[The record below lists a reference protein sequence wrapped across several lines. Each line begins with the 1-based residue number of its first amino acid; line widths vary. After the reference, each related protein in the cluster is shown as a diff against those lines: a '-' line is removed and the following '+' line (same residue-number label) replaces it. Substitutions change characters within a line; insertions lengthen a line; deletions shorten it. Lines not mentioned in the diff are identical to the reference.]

1 MYWRIIKYRKGTTV
15 EYNSFLNLV
24 RIGIGHSTRLVNSP
38 DDWNDIKALAARQG
52 LSAVILDAL
61 NTESANLTNNM
72 PVQMKLEWIGDVL
85 QNYEKRYDL
94 YKQAI
99 AELAG
104 WYNSHGFKM
113 MVLKGYACSLDWP
126 KPEHRPCGDID
137 IWLFGKQKEA
147 DQCIAEEANTNGRK
161 KIKIDTSH
169 HHHTVFEWKGFAV
182 ENHYDFVNVHH
193 SKSNKSIEKVFK
205 MLGNDDKYFIE
216 VNGEKVFVP
225 SPNLHALFLLR
236 HSLIEFAASSIT
248 LRQVMDWA
256 FFVEKHT
263 KEIEWEWLLHVLD
276 EYHMRDFYNFLN
288 AICIDDLGFD
298 SIIFPQIQYNSYQK
312 SRVLNEILNPMIPN
326 DKPKLVFNRVVWK
339 INRWKTNE
347 WKHDLC
353 YEESMWSAFWSGLW
367 SHLLKPTSV

>member
-1 MYWRIIKYRKGTTV
+1 M

-24 RIGIGHSTRLVNSP
+24 RIGIGHSTRLANKP
-38 DDWNDIKALAARQG
+38 ADWNAIEALAARQG

-61 NTESANLTNNM
+61 NTDSANLTDSI
-72 PVQMKLEWIGDVL
+72 PVQMKLEWIGNVL
-85 QNYEKRYDL
+85 QNYEKRYEL
-94 YKQAI
+94 YKRAMV
-99 AELAG
+99 ELAE
-104 WYNSHGFKM
+104 WYNQHGFKM
-113 MVLKGYACSLDWP
+113 MVLKGYACALDWP

-147 DQCIAEEANTNGRK
+147 DQCIAEEANTNGTK

-205 MLGNDDKYFIE
+205 MLGNDDKHLIE
-216 VNGEKVFVP
+216 VNGERVYVP

-236 HSLIEFAASSIT
+236 HSMIEFAASSIT
-248 LRQVMDWA
+248 LRQVLDWA
-256 FFVEKHT
+256 FFVEKHR
-263 KEIEWEWLLHVLD
+263 KGIDWEWLLHVLD
-276 EYHMRDFYNFLN
+276 EYHMKDFYNCLN
-288 AICIDDLGFD
+288 AICVDDLGFD
-298 SIIFPQIQYNSYQK
+298 SIIFPQIQYNPYQK

-339 INRWKTNE
+339 INRWQTNE

>member
-1 MYWRIIKYRKGTTV
+1 M

-24 RIGIGHSTRLVNSP
+24 RIGIGNSTRLVNSP
-38 DDWNDIKALAARQG
+38 ADWNDIKVLAARQG

-72 PVQMKLEWIGDVL
+72 PVQMKLEWIGEVL
-85 QNYEKRYDL
+85 QNCEKRYEL

-147 DQCIAEEANTNGRK
+147 DQCLINSSRIRELENT
-161 KIKIDTSH
+161 ITIDNSH

-205 MLGNDDKYFIE
+205 QLGSDDKHLVE

-263 KEIEWEWLLHVLD
+263 KEIKWEWLLHVLD
-276 EYHMRDFYNFLN
+276 EYHMRDFYNCLN
-288 AICIDDLGFD
+288 AICIEDLGFD
-298 SIIFPQIQYNSYQK
+298 STIFPQVQFNPYQK
-312 SRVLNEILNPMIPN
+312 TRVLNEILNPRIPN
-326 DKPKLVFNRVVWK
+326 EKPKMLLNRVVWK
-339 INRWKTNE
+339 INRWQANE
-347 WKHDLC
+347 WKHNLC
-353 YEESMWSAFWSGLW
+353 YKEGMWSAFWRGVW
-367 SHLLKPTSV
+367 NHMLKPKSV